1 MGWEFIYGVRNA
13 ILGLG
18 ANRCVGLEGSLL
30 SNVGDEAG
38 ACVWR
43 IMCLDFATL
52 AVGENVVGY

>member
-1 MGWEFIYGVRNA
+1 MGCEFIYGVRNA

-43 IMCLDFATL
+43 RMCLDFATL
-52 AVGENVVGY
+52 AFGENEVVY